1 MRFCRLRI
9 ISKNTCDCKSIQNW
23 ANNANKTVAPHTY
36 SQHCRVDD
44 GKESG
49 EIMP

>member
-9 ISKNTCDCKSIQNW
+9 ISKNTCDCKGIQNW
-23 ANNANKTVAPHTY
+23 ANKTVAPHTY